1 MAPVI
6 TVVLALVTIAQ
17 TSTTAAPRVVG
28 DPLPPAVVVGFGLA
42 LLAVILLAGLIAK
55 RRG

>member
-1 MAPVI
+1 MAPVM

-28 DPLPPAVVVGFGLA
+28 DPLPAAVVVGFGLA

-55 RRG
+55 RRH

>member
-1 MAPVI
+1 MTNVV
-6 TVVLALVTIAQ
+6 TVVLAMVTVAQ

-55 RRG
+55 RRY

>member
-1 MAPVI
+1 M
-6 TVVLALVTIAQ
+6 TVVFAAVTIAQ

-42 LLAVILLAGLIAK
+42 LLAMILLAGFIA
-55 RRG
+55 RRRN

>member
-1 MAPVI
+1 VAPVM

-28 DPLPPAVVVGFGLA
+28 DPLPAAVVVGFGLA

-55 RRG
+55 RRH